1 MSIQITTLNVNGMGE
16 NSKRNAI
23 FNWSRKQNF
32 DVIKFASR
40 KHIVLILSNQNTK
53 KNGAG
58 ITEQKL
64 RKVTGVA
71 VLFKER
77 FKYDVNVNI
86 IDRTV
91 GIYKVNLKLIPMKYL
106 ELQMYM
112 YQTYPVTENVF

>member
-1 MSIQITTLNVNGMGE
+1 LQETHCINTIESNGE
-16 NSKRNAI
+16 
-23 FNWSRKQNF
+23 
-32 DVIKFASR
+32 
-40 KHIVLILSNQNTK
+40 

-58 ITEQKL
+58 ITGQKL

-86 IDRTV
+86 IDQTV
-91 GIYKVNLKLIPMKYL
+91 GIYHVNLKLIPMKYL